1 MIRKGLFLVCAL
13 LIPALLLA
21 AKPSKSKGKN
31 KKKAKTEQ
39 TDTVSKKKTSDY
51 EKLFKGKKCQTVKG
65 LVTIHKVDGE
75 KLYFEL
81 PMSIF
86 GREMLLGS
94 TVSETSNN
102 DHGVVGYKAKDPLHV
117 TFAKEG
123 HKSVQLCLVNDIY
136 SGDGKDKG
144 IDEAVRRSSIPGI
157 YRAFKIEAYNAD
169 STAVVIDVTN
179 LFMEDNDALTP
190 FDPYSTF
197 GYKPFSR
204 TASFQKSNSHLGD
217 IKAFEDNV
225 TVKSYLSYTTTVTY
239 SNGPV
244 MGKIEDRRAF
254 TALVTRTLLLLPEK
268 EMRPRIADP
277 RMNIFVTG
285 KARFSSNMNRGT
297 LPVYYARHWR
307 VEPKDVEAYK
317 RGELV
322 EPVKPIV
329 FYLDTNLPEAW
340 KPYAREGIEQWND
353 AFEKIGFKNVVQVR
367 DYPTVEEDPEFD
379 PDNLKYSCIRYA
391 PLAFQNAMGPSWD
404 DPRTGEII
412 TASVMVYHDIIKLL
426 NRWRFLQTAAA
437 DPNVRTM
444 NIPDSIMGSALRYVL
459 SHEVGHCLGF
469 MHNMCSSSAI
479 PVDSLRSP
487 SFTQKYG
494 TTPSIMDYARN
505 NYVAQ
510 RGDFERGVRMVP
522 PLIGVYDIHAIN
534 WGYRIFEKTRDAEE
548 ELPLLNDLLA
558 AKRDDPMYEFGAQQ
572 IFLTLDPTDQS
583 EDLGNDH
590 IKAGNYGVEN
600 CKYIIANICDWFA
613 EENRDYK
620 DIQSM
625 YAAVIGQ
632 YTRYLM
638 HVMPYLGGVEYK
650 DLVQDGRQL
659 RALSYIP
666 AERQKQAMKWLVD
679 QVLTAR
685 AWLLPQ
691 ELMDKLGQP
700 STILDNAT
708 SGIAGKIFSP
718 ATLGSIYQG
727 ERSGQKGIYRVDT
740 YLSDAYNT
748 VFASAVR
755 GGSLTIE
762 EMNLQGAAVAAL
774 LKNSG
779 LTGPSGTALQLG
791 KGLTDDGTD
800 LLVRMADEALPPFVC
815 NHPECR
821 HDHASAG
828 EISYY
833 RHDMKGPSLSA
844 QVGQPLYTA
853 TLRRVLNLYKQRRGS
868 GDARTRDFYEY
879 QILKIEAAFDNVK

>member
-1 MIRKGLFLVCAL
+1 MKRRTLSRKRTNSTRPSGSGLFDYYLTKKGE
-13 LIPALLLA
+13 LLLA
-21 AKPSKSKGKN
+21 VTPRN
-31 KKKAKTEQ
+31 LKASYLLANRISEISQ
-39 TDTVSKKKTSDY
+39 NSNFVAGQMLNDPFMIRFSADTSNVY
-51 EKLFKGKKCQTVKG
+51 L
-65 LVTIHKVDGE
+65 HKVNHWERVAPNDPIEKSFRRNVQDPITRTFKIKASRNDTLLIDVTSFFVSNDKLITPIRQSPMVPGEISATYDAAGSKLKEVKVFEKNLEITSILNYSSEPDG
-75 KLYFEL
+75 Y
-81 PMSIF
+81 
-86 GREMLLGS
+86 
-94 TVSETSNN
+94 TVT
-102 DHGVVGYKAKDPLHV
+102 
-117 TFAKEG
+117 
-123 HKSVQLCLVNDIY
+123 
-136 SGDGKDKG
+136 
-144 IDEAVRRSSIPGI
+144 VRRSIL
-157 YRAFKIEAYNAD
+157 E
-169 STAVVIDVTN
+169 
-179 LFMEDNDALTP
+179 
-190 FDPYSTF
+190 
-197 GYKPFSR
+197 
-204 TASFQKSNSHLGD
+204 
-217 IKAFEDNV
+217 
-225 TVKSYLSYTTTVTY
+225 
-239 SNGPV
+239 
-244 MGKIEDRRAF
+244 
-254 TALVTRTLLLLPEK
+254 LPEEPMK
-268 EMRPRIADP
+268 VRWQDNR
-277 RMNIFVTG
+277 VG
-285 KARFSSNMNRGT
+285 YFSSK
-297 LPVYYARHWR
+297 YYTYTSSKDKLLTHEMIHRWR
-307 VEPKDVEAYK
+307 IEPKEGEWEKYY

-322 EPVKPIV
+322 EPEHKIV
-329 FYLDTNLPEAW
+329 FYVDNAFPDKW
-340 KPYAREGIEQWND
+340 REVVKQGVEDWNT
-353 AFEKIGFKNVVQVR
+353 AFEAAGFKNVMEAR
-367 DYPTVEEDPEFD
+367 DYPDDPSFD
-379 PDNLKYSCIRYA
+379 PDDIRYNCIRYA
-391 PLAFQNAMGPSWD
+391 VTDVANAMGPSYT
-404 DPRTGEII
+404 DPRTGEILVADVI
-412 TASVMVYHDIIKLL
+412 WYHNVISLVH
-426 NRWRFLQTAAA
+426 NWRFAQTGAV
-437 DPNVRTM
+437 DPRVRKQVFDDDVM
-444 NIPDSIMGSALRYVL
+444 RESLRYVAA
-459 SHEVGHCLGF
+459 HEVGHTLGL
-469 MHNMCSSSAI
+469 MHNMGASYSF

-522 PLIGVYDIHAIN
+522 PLVGVYDIHAIN

-590 IKAGNYGVEN
+590 IKAGNYGIEN
-600 CKYIIANICDWFA
+600 CKYIIANLCDWFA
-613 EENRDYK
+613 EENRNYTV
-620 DIQSM
+620 IQSM
-625 YAAVIGQ
+625 YASVIGQ

-650 DLVQDGRQL
+650 DLVQDGRSL

-666 AERQKQAMKWLVD
+666 RERQKKAMEWLVD

-700 STILDNAT
+700 STILDNAA
-708 SGIAGKIFSP
+708 SGVAGKIFSP

-740 YLSDAYNT
+740 YLNDAYNT

-762 EMNLQGAAVAAL
+762 EMNLQGAAVTAL

-815 NHPECR
+815 NHPECNE
-821 HDHASAG
+821 ASAG
-828 EISYY
+828 DVSYY

-868 GDARTRDFYEY
+868 GDARTRDFYAF

>member
-1 MIRKGLFLVCAL
+1 MNKQLILAATAVLLACSPLHAEQMWPFSSKKKKAAKVEKTDSVKKEDKFDKAVKGARKGSGLFDYYLTKTGE
-13 LIPALLLA
+13 LLLA
-21 AKPSKSKGKN
+21 VTPRN
-31 KKKAKTEQ
+31 LKASYLLANRISEISQ
-39 TDTVSKKKTSDY
+39 NSNFVAGQMLGDPFMIRFSADTSNVY
-51 EKLFKGKKCQTVKG
+51 L
-65 LVTIHKVDGE
+65 HKVNHWERVAPNDPIEKSFRRNVQDPITRTFKIKASRNDTLLTPIRQSPLVPGEMSATYDAAGSKLKEVKVFEKNLEITSILNYNSEPDG
-75 KLYFEL
+75 Y
-81 PMSIF
+81 
-86 GREMLLGS
+86 
-94 TVSETSNN
+94 TVT
-102 DHGVVGYKAKDPLHV
+102 
-117 TFAKEG
+117 
-123 HKSVQLCLVNDIY
+123 
-136 SGDGKDKG
+136 
-144 IDEAVRRSSIPGI
+144 VRRSIL
-157 YRAFKIEAYNAD
+157 E
-169 STAVVIDVTN
+169 
-179 LFMEDNDALTP
+179 
-190 FDPYSTF
+190 
-197 GYKPFSR
+197 
-204 TASFQKSNSHLGD
+204 
-217 IKAFEDNV
+217 
-225 TVKSYLSYTTTVTY
+225 
-239 SNGPV
+239 
-244 MGKIEDRRAF
+244 
-254 TALVTRTLLLLPEK
+254 LPEEPMK
-268 EMRPRIADP
+268 VRWQDNR
-277 RMNIFVTG
+277 VG
-285 KARFSSNMNRGT
+285 YFSSK
-297 LPVYYARHWR
+297 YYTYTSSKDKLLTHEMIHRWR
-307 VEPKDVEAYK
+307 IEPKEGEWEKYF

-322 EPVKPIV
+322 EPERKIV
-329 FYLDTNLPEAW
+329 FYVDDAFPDKW
-340 KPYAREGIEQWND
+340 REVVKLGIEDWNK
-353 AFEKIGFKNVVQVR
+353 AFEAAGFKNVMEAR
-367 DYPTVEEDPEFD
+367 DYPDDPSFD
-379 PDNLKYSCIRYA
+379 PDDIRYNCIRYA
-391 PLAFQNAMGPSWD
+391 VTDVANAMGPSYT
-404 DPRTGEII
+404 DPRTGEILVADVI
-412 TASVMVYHDIIKLL
+412 WYHNVISLVH
-426 NRWRFLQTAAA
+426 NWRFAQTGAV
-437 DPNVRTM
+437 DPRVRKQVFDDDVM
-444 NIPDSIMGSALRYVL
+444 RESLRYVAA
-459 SHEVGHCLGF
+459 HEVGHTLGL
-469 MHNMCSSSAI
+469 MHNMGASYSF

-505 NYVAQ
+505 NYIAQ

-522 PLIGVYDIHAIN
+522 PLVGVYDIHAIN

-548 ELPLLNDLLA
+548 ELPLLNELLA

-590 IKAGNYGVEN
+590 IKAGNYGIEN
-600 CKYIIANICDWFA
+600 CKYMIANLCDWFA

-620 DIQSM
+620 NIQSM

-650 DLVQDGRQL
+650 DLVQDGRPL

-700 STILDNAT
+700 STILDNAA
-708 SGIAGKIFSP
+708 SGVAGKIFSP

-740 YLSDAYNT
+740 YLNDAYNT

-755 GGSLTIE
+755 GGSLTVE

-791 KGLTDDGTD
+791 KGLADDGSA
-800 LLVRMADEALPPFVC
+800 LLAQLADEALPPFVC

-844 QVGQPLYTA
+844 QVGQPLYAA
-853 TLRRVLNLYKQRRGS
+853 TLRRVLSLYKQRRGS
-868 GDARTRDFYEY
+868 GDARTRDFYEF
-879 QILKIEAAFDNVK
+879 QILKIESAFKNAKL

>member
-1 MIRKGLFLVCAL
+1 MNKQLILAATAVLLACSPLHAEQMWPFSNKKKKAAKIEKTDSVKKEDKFDKAVKGAQKGSGLFDYYLTKKGE
-13 LIPALLLA
+13 LLLA
-21 AKPSKSKGKN
+21 VTPRN
-31 KKKAKTEQ
+31 LKASYLLANRISEISQ
-39 TDTVSKKKTSDY
+39 NSNFVAGQMLNDPFMIRFSADTSNVY
-51 EKLFKGKKCQTVKG
+51 L
-65 LVTIHKVDGE
+65 HKVNHWERVAPNDPIEKSFRRNVQDPITRTFKIKASRNDTLLIDVTSFFVSNDKLITPIRQSPMVPGEISATYDAAGSKLKEVKVFEKNLEITSILNYSSEPDG
-75 KLYFEL
+75 Y
-81 PMSIF
+81 
-86 GREMLLGS
+86 
-94 TVSETSNN
+94 TVT
-102 DHGVVGYKAKDPLHV
+102 
-117 TFAKEG
+117 
-123 HKSVQLCLVNDIY
+123 
-136 SGDGKDKG
+136 
-144 IDEAVRRSSIPGI
+144 VRRSIL
-157 YRAFKIEAYNAD
+157 E
-169 STAVVIDVTN
+169 
-179 LFMEDNDALTP
+179 
-190 FDPYSTF
+190 
-197 GYKPFSR
+197 
-204 TASFQKSNSHLGD
+204 
-217 IKAFEDNV
+217 
-225 TVKSYLSYTTTVTY
+225 
-239 SNGPV
+239 
-244 MGKIEDRRAF
+244 
-254 TALVTRTLLLLPEK
+254 LPEEPMK
-268 EMRPRIADP
+268 VRWQDNR
-277 RMNIFVTG
+277 VG
-285 KARFSSNMNRGT
+285 YFSSK
-297 LPVYYARHWR
+297 YYTYTSSKDKLLTHEMIHRWR
-307 VEPKDVEAYK
+307 IEPKEGEWEKYY

-322 EPVKPIV
+322 EPEHKIV
-329 FYLDTNLPEAW
+329 FYVDNAFPDKW
-340 KPYAREGIEQWND
+340 REVVKQGVEDWNK
-353 AFEKIGFKNVVQVR
+353 AFEAAGFKNVMEAR
-367 DYPTVEEDPEFD
+367 DYPDDPSFD
-379 PDNLKYSCIRYA
+379 PDDIRYNCIRYA
-391 PLAFQNAMGPSWD
+391 VTDVANAMGPSYT
-404 DPRTGEII
+404 DPRTGEILVADVI
-412 TASVMVYHDIIKLL
+412 WYHNVISLVH
-426 NRWRFLQTAAA
+426 NWRFAQTGAV
-437 DPNVRTM
+437 DPRVRKQVFDDDVM
-444 NIPDSIMGSALRYVL
+444 RESLRYVAA
-459 SHEVGHCLGF
+459 HEVGHTLGL
-469 MHNMCSSSAI
+469 MHNMGASYSF

-522 PLIGVYDIHAIN
+522 PLVGVYDIHAIN

-590 IKAGNYGVEN
+590 IKAGNYGIEN
-600 CKYIIANICDWFA
+600 CKYIIANLCDWFA
-613 EENRDYK
+613 EENRNYTV
-620 DIQSM
+620 IQSM
-625 YAAVIGQ
+625 YASVIGQ

-650 DLVQDGRQL
+650 DLVQDGRSL

-666 AERQKQAMKWLVD
+666 RERQKKAMEWLVD

-700 STILDNAT
+700 STILDNAA
-708 SGIAGKIFSP
+708 SGVAGKIFSP

-740 YLSDAYNT
+740 YLNDAYNT

-762 EMNLQGAAVAAL
+762 EMNLQGAAVTAL

-815 NHPECR
+815 NHPECNE
-821 HDHASAG
+821 ASAG
-828 EISYY
+828 DVSYY

-868 GDARTRDFYEY
+868 GDARTRDFYAF

>member
-1 MIRKGLFLVCAL
+1 MNKQLILAATAVLLACSPLHAEQMWPFSNKKKKAAKIEKTDSVKKEDKFDKAVKGAQKGSGLFDYYLTKKGE
-13 LIPALLLA
+13 LLLA
-21 AKPSKSKGKN
+21 VTPRNLRASYLLANRISEISQNSNFVAGQMLNDPFMIRFS
-31 KKKAKTEQ
+31 A
-39 TDTVSKKKTSDY
+39 DTSNVY
-51 EKLFKGKKCQTVKG
+51 L
-65 LVTIHKVDGE
+65 HKVNHWERVAPNDPIEKSFRRNVQDPITRTFKIKASRNDTLLIDVTSFFVSNDKLITPIRQSPMVPGEISATYDAAGSKLKEVKVFEKNLEITSILNYSSEPDG
-75 KLYFEL
+75 Y
-81 PMSIF
+81 
-86 GREMLLGS
+86 
-94 TVSETSNN
+94 TVT
-102 DHGVVGYKAKDPLHV
+102 
-117 TFAKEG
+117 
-123 HKSVQLCLVNDIY
+123 
-136 SGDGKDKG
+136 
-144 IDEAVRRSSIPGI
+144 VRRSIL
-157 YRAFKIEAYNAD
+157 E
-169 STAVVIDVTN
+169 
-179 LFMEDNDALTP
+179 
-190 FDPYSTF
+190 
-197 GYKPFSR
+197 
-204 TASFQKSNSHLGD
+204 
-217 IKAFEDNV
+217 
-225 TVKSYLSYTTTVTY
+225 
-239 SNGPV
+239 
-244 MGKIEDRRAF
+244 
-254 TALVTRTLLLLPEK
+254 LPEEPMK
-268 EMRPRIADP
+268 VRWQDNR
-277 RMNIFVTG
+277 VG
-285 KARFSSNMNRGT
+285 YFSSK
-297 LPVYYARHWR
+297 YYTYTSSKDKLLTHEMIHRWR
-307 VEPKDVEAYK
+307 IEPKEGEWEKYY

-322 EPVKPIV
+322 EPERKIV
-329 FYLDTNLPEAW
+329 FYVDNAFPDKW
-340 KPYAREGIEQWND
+340 REVVKQGVEDWNT
-353 AFEKIGFKNVVQVR
+353 AFEAAGFKNVMEAR
-367 DYPTVEEDPEFD
+367 DYPDDPSFD
-379 PDNLKYSCIRYA
+379 PDDIRYNCIRYA
-391 PLAFQNAMGPSWD
+391 VTDVANAMGPSYT
-404 DPRTGEII
+404 DPRTGEILVADVI
-412 TASVMVYHDIIKLL
+412 WYHNVISLVH
-426 NRWRFLQTAAA
+426 NWRFAQTGAV
-437 DPNVRTM
+437 DPRVRKQVFDDDVM
-444 NIPDSIMGSALRYVL
+444 RESLRYVAA
-459 SHEVGHCLGF
+459 HEVGHTLGL
-469 MHNMCSSSAI
+469 MHNMGASYSF

-522 PLIGVYDIHAIN
+522 PLVGVYDIHAIN

-590 IKAGNYGVEN
+590 IKAGNYGIEN
-600 CKYIIANICDWFA
+600 CKYIIANLCDWFA
-613 EENRDYK
+613 EENRNYTV
-620 DIQSM
+620 IQSM
-625 YAAVIGQ
+625 YASVIGQ

-650 DLVQDGRQL
+650 DLVQDGRSL

-666 AERQKQAMKWLVD
+666 RERQKKAMEWLVD

-700 STILDNAT
+700 STILDNAA
-708 SGIAGKIFSP
+708 SGVAGKIFSP

-740 YLSDAYNT
+740 YLNDAYNT

-762 EMNLQGAAVAAL
+762 EMNLQGAAVTAL

-815 NHPECR
+815 NHPECNE
-821 HDHASAG
+821 ASAG
-828 EISYY
+828 DVSYY

-868 GDARTRDFYEY
+868 GDARTRDFYAF